1 MKKLLILFLFS
12 VLLNNSKAQGLIF
25 DSVDFNKTPE
35 LSVERGILPSSYSL
49 TKYLPI
55 LLVQKES
62 TCVAV
67 SFSLARTMMLAI
79 EDNIT
84 DKSKITRLHFSPFF
98 LYYLARKKGD
108 LQCASGLNPVAVGD
122 IAKNVGFERLINV
135 EYPKYYPFANN
146 DLCPNTIDFFPPELE
161 NHMKN
166 AKRFK
171 INELYGTK
179 NIEGVKYSISHNM
192 PVVLGLQIPKSFEKV
207 KTNIW
212 TPLPTEN
219 RSKSIGGHAVV
230 AIAYNDNLFGG
241 SVLIANSW
249 GESWGSKGLTWIR
262 YRDLKKWMDGAF
274 IMEPTYSYKS
284 EAPGELPK
292 STNNIKSQT
301 FKVKQ
306 FGSKYN
312 YDNKQ
317 LLEAFK
323 NIEKK

>member
-1 MKKLLILFLFS
+1 MKNLILFFFFS
-12 VLLNNSKAQGLIF
+12 VLILNTKAQGLIF
-25 DSVDFNKTPE
+25 DSVAFSKTPE

-84 DKSKITRLHFSPFF
+84 DKSKITRLHFSPYF
-98 LYYLARKKGD
+98 LYYLARNKGD
-108 LQCASGLNPVAVGD
+108 LQCATGLNPVTAGEV
-122 IAKNVGFERLINV
+122 AKNIGFEKLINV
-135 EYPKYYPFANN
+135 EYPKYYPFANS
-146 DLCPNTIDFFPPELE
+146 DLCPNNIDFFPPELSQHF
-161 NHMKN
+161 NN
-166 AKRFK
+166 AKRYK

-192 PVVLGLQIPKSFEKV
+192 PVILGLQIPKSFEKL
-207 KTNIW
+207 KTNVW

-230 AIAYNDNLFGG
+230 AIGYNDNLFGG

-249 GESWGSKGLTWIR
+249 GELWGSKGLTWIR

-284 EAPGELPK
+284 DVPIDSPK
-292 STNNIKSQT
+292 SYNNLKSQT

-306 FGSKYN
+306 FGTKYS

-317 LLEAFK
+317 LIEAIS
-323 NIEKK
+323 NQ

>member
-1 MKKLLILFLFS
+1 MEKLLILIFFS
-12 VLLNNSKAQGLIF
+12 VLIVNSQAQGLIF
-25 DSVDFNKTPE
+25 DSVAFNKTPE

-49 TKYLPI
+49 SKYLPI

-67 SFSLARTMMLAI
+67 SFSLARTMMVAI

-84 DKSKITRLHFSPFF
+84 DKSKITRLHFSPYFV
-98 LYYLARKKGD
+98 YYLARKKDD
-108 LQCASGLNPVAVGD
+108 LQCANGLNPITVGE

-135 EYPKYYPFANN
+135 EYPKYYPFADN
-146 DLCPNTIDFFPPELE
+146 DLCPSNIDFFPPELDQ
-161 NHMKN
+161 HVKN
-166 AKRFK
+166 AKRYK

-192 PVVLGLQIPKSFEKV
+192 PVILGLQIPKSFEKV
-207 KTNIW
+207 KTNLW
-212 TPLPTEN
+212 TPLSTEN

-230 AIAYNDNLFGG
+230 AIAYNDNLYGG

-249 GESWGSKGLTWIR
+249 GDTWGAKGLTWIR

-284 EAPGELPK
+284 EAPSDLPK
-292 STNNIKSQT
+292 SNNNVKSQI

-306 FGSKYN
+306 FGTKYN
-312 YDNKQ
+312 YNNEG
-317 LLEAFK
+317 LINAFK
-323 NIEKK
+323 EK